1 MIILCLWNEWV
12 VPSGQNKQMH
22 FLNVLATFLSSA
34 VLLTGLTYMHAVTI
48 FGTYMESK
56 RLRKNSG
63 NSQGTSEDSGFR
75 VDVPLAISTALLFAQ
90 GGTND
95 TWWWNS
101 TSNIPYMILVFEEF
115 IELVCDY
122 TVVVIVRA
130 VTGHPTQK
138 SVLRSAS
145 ISCLLY
151 TSDAADE

>member
-1 MIILCLWNEWV
+1 
-12 VPSGQNKQMH
+12 MH

-95 TWWWNS
+95 TWW
-101 TSNIPYMILVFEEF
+101 
-115 IELVCDY
+115 
-122 TVVVIVRA
+122 
-130 VTGHPTQK
+130 
-138 SVLRSAS
+138 
-145 ISCLLY
+145 
-151 TSDAADE
+151 